1 MSESKIQAEIR
12 LALGA
17 EHDLTLWRNNTGV
30 GTFWVAS
37 GKTQRVQYGL
47 CVGSAD
53 LVGLLAPSGRF
64 VALEIKTEAGR
75 LTKEQRAFLAHVR
88 QMGGFAAVVRSVEEA
103 RAAVQRAR
111 EGASE

>member
-1 MSESKIQAEIR
+1 MSESLIQAQIR
-12 LALGA
+12 LTLGS
-17 EHDLTLWRNNTGV
+17 EKDLTLWRNNVGT
-30 GTFWVAS
+30 GTFWMPS

-47 CVGSAD
+47 CVGSSD

-64 VALEIKTEAGR
+64 FALEIKTDVGR
-75 LTKEQRAFLAHVR
+75 VTKEQKAFLAHVR
-88 QMGGFAAVVRSVEEA
+88 SMGGFAAVVRSVEEA